1 MACFVFSYP
10 ETIGVSKIMIWCLAF
25 EKAISAGNLNSS
37 RIYLNAAVWPTFLGS
52 SSTTRHS
59 PKDEQRQEVILAS
72 IKRFQDNAIDGLTF
86 LRLVGNKLD
95 MELDEEP
102 IEPIVVPIE
111 EMEIED

>member
-1 MACFVFSYP
+1 M
-10 ETIGVSKIMIWCLAF
+10 
-25 EKAISAGNLNSS
+25 GNLNSGRS
-37 RIYLNAAVWPTFLGS
+37 YLDIAVWPTFLGS

-59 PKDEQRQEVILAS
+59 PKDEQRQQAILGA
-72 IKRFQDNAIDGLTF
+72 IKRYEDHAIDGLTF

-102 IEPIVVPIE
+102 IDPIEPIE